1 MLYVLTGNDSDKI
14 RKRVAEIAKGAD
26 VTRFGEG
33 GLPFSSVPEH
43 LGAPSLFSKKS
54 ALVLVSPFEDAEA
67 KDAIVQNL
75 KAFFESETVVVITE
89 AHIDAATSKKVDKYA
104 QAESFELKKIPEAPQ
119 ANVFALADAFAKGD
133 RKKAWV
139 LYRQFIENGSAPE
152 EIHGTLSWQ
161 ARAMVLASK
170 TKSADEAGLK
180 PFAYTKAKSA
190 AARFT
195 PGEVENLSRELVRLY
210 HQSRMGAGS
219 LEDLLEMFL
228 LKKS

>member
-1 MLYVLTGNDSDKI
+1 MLYVLEGNDSEKI
-14 RKRVAEIAKGAD
+14 KKRTAELTKGAEAI
-26 VTRFGEG
+26 RFGEG
-33 GLPFSSVPEH
+33 GESFANVPQY
-43 LGAPSLFSKKS
+43 LGAPSLFSKKN
-54 ALVLVSPFEDAEA
+54 ALVLMSPLEDSEW
-67 KDAIVQNL
+67 KETILQNL
-75 KAFFESETVVVITE
+75 KAFFESETVVVLIE
-89 AHIDAATSKKVDKYA
+89 VHIDAATSKKIDKYA
-104 QAESFELKKIPEAPQ
+104 QVESFELKKVAEVPQ

-170 TKSADEAGLK
+170 TKNADEAGLK

-195 PGEVENLSRELVRLY
+195 PEAIENLSRELVTLY
-210 HQSRMGAGS
+210 HQSRMGQGT

-228 LKKS
+228 LKK